1 MESRASA
8 RFVRVTPMKAR
19 RVVNLIRGLSAREA
33 QAVLRFAD
41 QAASEPVGKVL
52 KSAMANAQNNQ
63 NVDPTTLYVA
73 EAFVD
78 EGPTMKRIRPRA
90 QGRAYAILKRTSH
103 ITLILEPQ
111 GSAPRRKPGRRSN
124 KPKAKEIITKT
135 VKTET
140 AATTSAVSFACALAI
155 SIVFTSAI
163 TNSACLIALIP
174 RSVINCGS
182 PGPAAT

>member
-63 NVDPTTLYVA
+63 NVDPATLYVA

-124 KPKAKEIITKT
+124 KPKAKEVMTKT
-135 VKTET
+135 VTTEATT
-140 AATTSAVSFACALAI
+140 AAPVAKKAAPAKKAAAKKTAVKKTTKGG
-155 SIVFTSAI
+155 TK
-163 TNSACLIALIP
+163 
-174 RSVINCGS
+174 
-182 PGPAAT
+182 

>member
-1 MESRASA
+1 
-8 RFVRVTPMKAR
+8 
-19 RVVNLIRGLSAREA
+19 
-33 QAVLRFAD
+33 
-41 QAASEPVGKVL
+41 
-52 KSAMANAQNNQ
+52 MANAQNNQ

-90 QGRAYAILKRTSH
+90 QGRAYAIMKRTSH

-124 KPKAKEIITKT
+124 KPKAKEVITKT

-140 AATTSAVSFACALAI
+140 AATTSAPVAKKAA
-155 SIVFTSAI
+155 
-163 TNSACLIALIP
+163 
-174 RSVINCGS
+174 
-182 PGPAAT
+182 PAKKAAAKKTAAKKTTKGGTK

>member
-90 QGRAYAILKRTSH
+90 QGRAFAIRKRTSH

-124 KPKAKEIITKT
+124 KPKPQEVITKT
-135 VKTET
+135 VKTAT
-140 AATTSAVSFACALAI
+140 AAT
-155 SIVFTSAI
+155 
-163 TNSACLIALIP
+163 
-174 RSVINCGS
+174 
-182 PGPAAT
+182 AATATAPVAKKAAPAKKAAAKKTAAKKTTKGGTK

>member
-63 NVDPTTLYVA
+63 NVDPATLYVA

-124 KPKAKEIITKT
+124 KPKAKEVMTKT
-135 VKTET
+135 VTTEATT
-140 AATTSAVSFACALAI
+140 AAPVAKKAAPAKKAAAKKTAAKKTTKGG
-155 SIVFTSAI
+155 TK
-163 TNSACLIALIP
+163 
-174 RSVINCGS
+174 
-182 PGPAAT
+182 

>member
-63 NVDPTTLYVA
+63 NVDPATLYVA

-90 QGRAYAILKRTSH
+90 QGRAYRIDKRTSH

-124 KPKAKEIITKT
+124 KPKAKQVVTKT
-135 VKTET
+135 EVAAT
-140 AATTSAVSFACALAI
+140 AAA
-155 SIVFTSAI
+155 
-163 TNSACLIALIP
+163 
-174 RSVINCGS
+174 
-182 PGPAAT
+182 PAATKTAPAKKAAAKKTSAKKTTKGGTK

>member
-90 QGRAYAILKRTSH
+90 QGRAFAIRKRTSH

-124 KPKAKEIITKT
+124 KPKPQEVITKT
-135 VKTET
+135 VKTAT
-140 AATTSAVSFACALAI
+140 AATTATTATTTAPVAKKAA
-155 SIVFTSAI
+155 
-163 TNSACLIALIP
+163 
-174 RSVINCGS
+174 
-182 PGPAAT
+182 PAKKAAAKKTAAKKTTKGGTK

>member
-1 MESRASA
+1 MTMESRASA

-63 NVDPTTLYVA
+63 NVDPSTLYVA

-90 QGRAYAILKRTSH
+90 QGRAYAIMKRTSH

-124 KPKAKEIITKT
+124 QPKAKQVVAPKAVEKVTAPA
-135 VKTET
+135 T
-140 AATTSAVSFACALAI
+140 AAPVAKKAAPAKKAAAKKTAAKKTTKGG
-155 SIVFTSAI
+155 TK
-163 TNSACLIALIP
+163 
-174 RSVINCGS
+174 
-182 PGPAAT
+182 

>member
-1 MESRASA
+1 
-8 RFVRVTPMKAR
+8 
-19 RVVNLIRGLSAREA
+19 
-33 QAVLRFAD
+33 
-41 QAASEPVGKVL
+41 
-52 KSAMANAQNNQ
+52 MANAQNNQ

-90 QGRAYAILKRTSH
+90 QGRAFAIRKRTSH

-124 KPKAKEIITKT
+124 KPKPLEVITKT

-140 AATTSAVSFACALAI
+140 AATTAAPVAKKAA
-155 SIVFTSAI
+155 
-163 TNSACLIALIP
+163 
-174 RSVINCGS
+174 
-182 PGPAAT
+182 PAKKAAAKKTAAKKTTKGGTK

>member
-63 NVDPTTLYVA
+63 NVDPATLYVA

-124 KPKAKEIITKT
+124 KPKAKEVMTKT
-135 VKTET
+135 VTTEATTTAPVAKKAAPAKKAAAKKT
-140 AATTSAVSFACALAI
+140 AAKKTTKGG
-155 SIVFTSAI
+155 TK
-163 TNSACLIALIP
+163 
-174 RSVINCGS
+174 
-182 PGPAAT
+182 

>member
-1 MESRASA
+1 
-8 RFVRVTPMKAR
+8 MKAR

-63 NVDPTTLYVA
+63 NVDPATLYVA

-90 QGRAYAILKRTSH
+90 QGRAYRIDKRTSH

-124 KPKAKEIITKT
+124 KPKAKQVVTKT
-135 VKTET
+135 EVAAT
-140 AATTSAVSFACALAI
+140 AAA
-155 SIVFTSAI
+155 
-163 TNSACLIALIP
+163 
-174 RSVINCGS
+174 
-182 PGPAAT
+182 PAATKTAPAKKAAAKKTSAKKTTKGGTK

>member
-63 NVDPTTLYVA
+63 NVDPATLYVA

-124 KPKAKEIITKT
+124 KPKAKEVMTKT
-135 VKTET
+135 VTTE
-140 AATTSAVSFACALAI
+140 ATTTAPVAKKAAPAKKAAAKKTAVKK
-155 SIVFTSAI
+155 T
-163 TNSACLIALIP
+163 TK
-174 RSVINCGS
+174 G
-182 PGPAAT
+182 GTK